1 MEDEENPDSDSSG
14 DELATFPKKPKKN
27 PLVDTSFLP
36 DRQRETKD
44 REVPRAPISPPF
56 FWFSVISWVHRRLSL
71 HSIINFVL
79 VYSGLIF
86 D

>member
-56 FWFSVISWVHRRLSL
+56 F
-71 HSIINFVL
+71 
-79 VYSGLIF
+79 
-86 D
+86 